1 MPTHRHRQSPS
12 AQTYDNHMRHVR
24 LGGASAARS
33 HTEVRARTGEVS
45 GVAWPHSLQM
55 NPCRS
60 RCASARTQVSTDGVS
75 ISPLHM
81 VSRSCSAGIRS
92 TSTYSSAS
100 RGSG

>member
-1 MPTHRHRQSPS
+1 MPAARAKKKGVRDARAAASAHRSAERGEERGAGWRHRGM
-12 AQTYDNHMRHVR
+12 AM
-24 LGGASAARS
+24 AS
-33 HTEVRARTGEVS
+33 V
-45 GVAWPHSLQM
+45 SLQM
-55 NPCRS
+55 NPRRS

-81 VSRSCSAGIRS
+81 VARSRSAGIRS